1 MPHFRYTP
9 STPVIKRAPAVIDD
23 TPTLVCLSCGDTKK
37 PIRTILKLGVYPDM
51 LVFVCPSCND
61 VETREDKGRAS
72 FRTVSM

>member
-1 MPHFRYTP
+1 MSRFRYTP
-9 STPVIKRAPAVIDD
+9 STPFIKRALAVIDD

-37 PIRTILKLGVYPDM
+37 HVRTILKFGVHPDM

-72 FRTVSM
+72 FRMVSM